1 MFWVIVA
8 PLYFVLAAVAPSIL
22 GLFVNRARPNFRTL
36 SLSLRAV
43 FVVIALIC
51 LAATSYV
58 HVDSDEIAVLNKIYG
73 TSSGIDRL
81 DQPAQ
86 RQPRNHALH
95 LGQKCRPPRR
105 LGVALKPHRRQ
116 RQLLRRP
123 NLCAPIHPAAHY
135 ITITSRPCAE
145 VP

>member
-1 MFWVIVA
+1 MAEGRKTSAVVGCWTFGAPRGSLEVPMFWVIVA

-58 HVDSDEIAVLNKIYG
+58 VSAGAKI
-73 TSSGIDRL
+73 
-81 DQPAQ
+81 
-86 RQPRNHALH
+86 
-95 LGQKCRPPRR
+95 
-105 LGVALKPHRRQ
+105 PH
-116 RQLLRRP
+116 
-123 NLCAPIHPAAHY
+123 
-135 ITITSRPCAE
+135 
-145 VP
+145 

>member
-36 SLSLRAV
+36 SLSLSAV

-73 TSSGIDRL
+73 TTSLPGSMACAKTPSMPVSCSSSWAS
-81 DQPAQ
+81 P
-86 RQPRNHALH
+86 
-95 LGQKCRPPRR
+95 
-105 LGVALKPHRRQ
+105 
-116 RQLLRRP
+116 
-123 NLCAPIHPAAHY
+123 
-135 ITITSRPCAE
+135 
-145 VP
+145 VPSWRS